1 LPDGTSK
8 LTFPTETRSELE
20 RKATGSIS
28 VAIVQ
33 LYVVLFML
41 ILALIGMLV
50 GADATGV
57 LIMAILLSVYTT
69 FFLVGYHR
77 HRTALWI
84 LDLKEELSE

>member
-1 LPDGTSK
+1 
-8 LTFPTETRSELE
+8 
-20 RKATGSIS
+20 
-28 VAIVQ
+28 
-33 LYVVLFML
+33 ML

-69 FFLVGYHR
+69 FLLVGYHR